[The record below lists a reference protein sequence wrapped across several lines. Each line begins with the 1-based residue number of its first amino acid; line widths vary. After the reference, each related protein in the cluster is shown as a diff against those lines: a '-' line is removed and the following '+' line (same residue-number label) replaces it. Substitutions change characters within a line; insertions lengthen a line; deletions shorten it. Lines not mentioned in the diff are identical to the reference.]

1 MGFPAESYSYVRMNA
16 CREIVQVER
25 WASRRAVGSGGI
37 SRFLS
42 ESEQLILLGVEF
54 ILGEDAAI
62 EEFLEFFDLLK
73 VVFK

>member
-16 CREIVQVER
+16 RREIVQVER
-25 WASRRAVGSGGI
+25 WASRRAVGSGGV
-37 SRFLS
+37 SRYLS

-62 EEFLEFFDLLK
+62 EELLELFDLLK